1 MSQMNADEEI
11 CVSQTGT
18 DSEIITALLFD
29 VVIAVVYIV
38 AVAVVIA
45 VVVFDVVI
53 GVVVVD
59 MLDVGARGRIFSQ
72 RLKQFRMTRALGNRT
87 RDFPSSCRRVSS
99 VEKVAL
105 SPGARPERR
114 RA

>member
-1 MSQMNADEEI
+1 MSQMNADEKI
-11 CVSQTGT
+11 CVSQTGS
-18 DSEIITALLFD
+18 DSEIVTALLFD
-29 VVIAVVYIV
+29 VIIAVQVVYII

-53 GVVVVD
+53 SVVVVD
-59 MLDVGARGRIFSQ
+59 MLDVGARGRTFSQ

-87 RDFPSSCRRVSS
+87 RDFPSSCRRVFS
-99 VEKVAL
+99 VAL
-105 SPGARPERR
+105 LPGARSERR